1 MGLQATSS
9 PEGSAT
15 YNRGNGN
22 GDGKVTLK
30 MEEIGKEEKEE
41 AARKQREKETNEEA
55 EIRRNFWK
63 KVQQSNKPINH
74 SLSQSVFHF
83 HETQSNCPAPILPT
97 TSPNQNCGQTSGN
110 SLQLPAF
117 PSASGLN
124 NTPRINLRQS
134 FRQENAGFNLN
145 QFQKESNQS
154 SEANLSQSGDRHSN
168 SSRQPSDRVSQNSFS
183 EK

>member
-1 MGLQATSS
+1 
-9 PEGSAT
+9 
-15 YNRGNGN
+15 
-22 GDGKVTLK
+22 

-55 EIRRNFWK
+55 EIKRNFWK
-63 KVQQSNKPINH
+63 KIQQSNKPINH

-83 HETQSNCPAPILPT
+83 HETKSNCPAPILPT

-110 SLQLPAF
+110 SLQLPKF

-124 NTPRINLRQS
+124 NISGINLRQS

-145 QFQKESNQS
+145 EFQKKPNQS
-154 SEANLSQSGDRHSN
+154 SEANLTQSGDRQTNSN
-168 SSRQPSDRVSQNSFS
+168 LTRTASGRNFSRQPKDMVRQPSDRISQSS
-183 EK
+183 HPEI